1 MKKITLIIA
10 LTCTIIACNNKENK
24 TASVNKTLAFKY
36 DSVAIY
42 SKTVVIKEAKTQDA
56 AQSTIKFPVFTDTLI
71 NLFLQRKVFDFYGK
85 EEHYANYQDIAISF
99 IKGYDE
105 EQKENK
111 EKDYPWYL
119 NIDLEVLQ
127 NQANYLLVGYSN
139 NDYAG
144 GAHPNHYQ
152 VYLNYNPT
160 THTEITLDSLIAK
173 NKIPQLLAI
182 AEKIFRQQEKLTAT
196 QTLVDDYFFDN
207 GKFSLAKTFYLN
219 KKGLVFLYNTYEI
232 KAYAYGTTEL
242 VVPFSALKNIAKP
255 NSLLH
260 NFNL

>member
-1 MKKITLIIA
+1 MKKLILA
-10 LTCTIIACNNKENK
+10 LVFGCIIVACNNKENK
-24 TASVNKTLAFKY
+24 KVNANKAIAFKY
-36 DSVAIY
+36 DSVAVY

-56 AQSTIKFPVFTDTLI
+56 AQSTVKFPVFTDTLI

-85 EEHYANYQDIAISF
+85 EEHYANYQDIATSF

-105 EQKENK
+105 AQEENS
-111 EKDYPWYL
+111 EKDYSWYL
-119 NIDLEVLQ
+119 NIDLAVLQ
-127 NQANYLLVGYSN
+127 NKANYLLVGYSN
-139 NDYAG
+139 DDYAG

-152 VYLNYNPT
+152 AYLNYNPS
-160 THTEITLDSLIAK
+160 THAEITLDSLITK
-173 NKIPQLLAI
+173 EKMPQLLAI

-196 QTLVDDYFFDN
+196 QSLADDYFFDD

-219 KKGLVFLYNTYEI
+219 KKGLVFLYNPYEI

-242 VVPFSALKNIAKP
+242 VVPFSALKNIAIP
-255 NSLLH
+255 NSLLQ